1 MENKNEEND
10 FFLLERL
17 KQDDSKAFE
26 NLYFKYGK
34 RLYWFALK
42 YLKNKENAES
52 LVQDIFTKIWEIR
65 KTLNSEQSFSSF
77 LFTIAKNSIFNKH
90 RKKLNEEA
98 YKEHLRAHL
107 DQIYDKT
114 ENDIILADMK
124 QRIDKYV
131 IKLPKKRQEIYLLSR
146 EEGLSYKEI
155 AQKLNIS
162 EKTIES
168 HIRLVLKDLRQI
180 LKNEILF
187 PYWFVLPFF
196 ATNYYF

>member
-1 MENKNEEND
+1 LENKNEEND

-26 NLYFKYGK
+26 NLYFKYEK
-34 RLYWFALK
+34 RLYSFSLK

-107 DQIYDKT
+107 DEIHDKT

-124 QRIDKYV
+124 QRIDKYI

-162 EKTIES
+162 EKTIEN

-187 PYWFVLPFF
+187 PYWFILPFF
-196 ATNYYF
+196 TSNYYF